1 MRFEGEESPERRFSG
16 TIVGV
21 DDMSPHWTNSDWRS
35 LRIQWDELASI
46 QRPDRVSPWE
56 IEPFVAPTSPSI
68 PHSISIKNKRP
79 RPPLEILD
87 SDNSTVTTLRHPGSS
102 QSHDDRTQLSVAAAE
117 IKRFENHATRHYKQ
131 TDVSSNGN
139 SVSRSPME
147 GSWLTSPNG
156 SVSQHRLQ
164 ELTDDRKSSSVWSTV
179 FPGVLA
185 SNSTCPTPRPSNPK
199 SDQVHDLGEKGRKT
213 EVAPSCRLFGIE
225 LINHSKSPV
234 PPERVPDQPISAPNE
249 ITDAEQN
256 SNLPKASK
264 ERKLGLLQVPPKEIQ
279 HKQNSSTSSR
289 SRTKVQMQGMAV
301 GRAVDLTTLEGYG
314 QLIDELEKMFD
325 IKGELRPRNK
335 WEIVFTDDEGDTML
349 MGDYPWQEFC
359 NMVRRIYIWSSQDV
373 KMSSG
378 SKLAMSTIECDG
390 TVITSES
397 ADS

>member
-1 MRFEGEESPERRFSG
+1 
-16 TIVGV
+16 
-21 DDMSPHWTNSDWRS
+21 
-35 LRIQWDELASI
+35 
-46 QRPDRVSPWE
+46 
-56 IEPFVAPTSPSI
+56 
-68 PHSISIKNKRP
+68 
-79 RPPLEILD
+79 
-87 SDNSTVTTLRHPGSS
+87 
-102 QSHDDRTQLSVAAAE
+102 
-117 IKRFENHATRHYKQ
+117 
-131 TDVSSNGN
+131 
-139 SVSRSPME
+139 ME

-289 SRTKVQMQGMAV
+289 SRTKVRLYYYTAYSCL
-301 GRAVDLTTLEGYG
+301 DLCGLK
-314 QLIDELEKMFD
+314 LI
-325 IKGELRPRNK
+325 
-335 WEIVFTDDEGDTML
+335 
-349 MGDYPWQEFC
+349 Y
-359 NMVRRIYIWSSQDV
+359 
-373 KMSSG
+373 
-378 SKLAMSTIECDG
+378 
-390 TVITSES
+390 
-397 ADS
+397 